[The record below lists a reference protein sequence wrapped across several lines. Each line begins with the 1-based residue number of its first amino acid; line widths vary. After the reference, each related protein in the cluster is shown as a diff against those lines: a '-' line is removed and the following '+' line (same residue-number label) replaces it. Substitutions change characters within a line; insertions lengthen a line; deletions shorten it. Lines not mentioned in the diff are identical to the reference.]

1 MRIVQYGE
9 ESEATLEQVAEQYG
23 VNKEKLW
30 QLYLDIM
37 RSNYFEDLC
46 DIARENEEELKEPC
60 GSFFSELIAKQS

>member
-46 DIARENEEELKEPC
+46 DIARENEEELKGE
-60 GSFFSELIAKQS
+60 